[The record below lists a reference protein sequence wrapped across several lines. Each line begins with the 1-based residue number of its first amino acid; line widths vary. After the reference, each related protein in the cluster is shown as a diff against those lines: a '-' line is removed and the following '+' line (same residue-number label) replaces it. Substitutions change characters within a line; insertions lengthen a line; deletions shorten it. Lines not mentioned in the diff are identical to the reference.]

1 MTRAIAIDLLAV
13 AANDDDGDDGVDAS
27 VHCSDCPS
35 LCCRLT
41 VVLKAEDHVAAA
53 LTTVLD
59 NGIAVMAR
67 GIDGYC
73 VALSADH
80 RGCTIYETRP
90 GDCRRFTMGGAYC
103 RSERANALVPSV

>member
-1 MTRAIAIDLLAV
+1 MSGLIPFNLLA
-13 AANDDDGDDGVDAS
+13 AAVNDDDGIDAS
-27 VHCSDCPS
+27 VHCSSCPS

-41 VVLKAEDHVAAA
+41 VVLKTTDRVATE
-53 LTTVLD
+53 LTTHLD

-67 GIDGYC
+67 GTDGYC

-80 RGCTIYETRP
+80 TGCTIYDTRP

-103 RSERANALVPSV
+103 RSERENADLPTP